1 MIIFPAIDLKAGQCV
16 RLKQG
21 DMQRATLFNGDPP
34 AQAELF
40 IEQGFSHLHVIDL
53 DGAFAGAS
61 VNGKAI
67 EDILAVTKKA
77 NMPIQLGGGI
87 RELQAIENWLN
98 KGIDAVI
105 LGTIAAR
112 DPDFVKQAC
121 KFFPKQIKIAI
132 DARGG
137 QVAVAGWAEQ
147 SNLSALELA
156 KHFEGAGAAALI
168 YTDIARDGIL
178 KGINIEATKSL
189 AQILSTPIIAS
200 GGLANIEDIVKL
212 KAVEKY
218 GIAGVIAGRA
228 LYEGQIKA
236 DEMFRIEGVC

>member
-21 DMQRATLFNGDPP
+21 DMQRATLFNGDPS
-34 AQAELF
+34 AQAEIF
-40 IEQGFSHLHVIDL
+40 IKQGFSHLHVIDL

-77 NMPIQLGGGI
+77 NMEVQLGGGI
-87 RELQAIENWLN
+87 RDLQAIENWLD
-98 KGIDAVI
+98 KGIHSVI
-105 LGTIAAR
+105 VGTIAAR
-112 DPDFVKQAC
+112 DPNFVKNAC
-121 KFFPKQIKIAI
+121 KLFPKQIKIAI
-132 DARGG
+132 DARDG
-137 QVAVAGWAEQ
+137 QVAVAGWAEE

-178 KGINIEATKSL
+178 KGVNVEATKKL
-189 AQILSTPIIAS
+189 AKTLSTPIIAS
-200 GGLANIEDIVKL
+200 GGLASIEDIIKL
-212 KAVEKY
+212 QAVEKY
-218 GIAGVIAGRA
+218 GIKGVIAGRA
-228 LYEGQIKA
+228 LYEKQIKA
-236 DEMFRIEGVC
+236 DEVLNIEGVC

>member
-40 IEQGFSHLHVIDL
+40 IKQGFSHLHVIDL

-77 NMPIQLGGGI
+77 NMEVQLGGGI
-87 RELQAIENWLN
+87 RDLQAIENWLD
-98 KGIDAVI
+98 KGIHSVI
-105 LGTIAAR
+105 VGTIAAR
-112 DPDFVKQAC
+112 DPNFVKTAC
-121 KFFPKQIKIAI
+121 KLFPKQIKIAI
-132 DARGG
+132 DARDG

-156 KHFEGAGAAALI
+156 KHFEGAGAVALI

-178 KGINIEATKSL
+178 KGVNVEATKKL
-189 AQILSTPIIAS
+189 AQTLSTPIIAS
-200 GGLANIEDIVKL
+200 GGLASIEDIVKL
-212 KAVEKY
+212 QAVEKY
-218 GIAGVIAGRA
+218 GIKGVIAGRA

-236 DEMFRIEGVC
+236 DEVLNIEGVC